1 MHATAPRISD
11 TTAATTHTSQW
22 GASLWFQARSY
33 GEEPP
38 LLVALTS
45 ALAAIST
52 LQLELLELPSKQM
65 GSGGQPKL
73 TTYDDADDADDAD
86 DNDDC
91 CFCFRCCCCNH
102 TYTPMTPS
110 STTATS
116 TATATT
122 TTATA
127 TIPANYHHYYY
138 YYYCYCC

>member
-1 MHATAPRISD
+1 MPCTAAVYKIMHATAPRISD

-65 GSGGQPKL
+65 GSGGQPEL
-73 TTYDDADDADDAD
+73 TTYDDAADAD

-110 STTATS
+110 STTA
-116 TATATT
+116 
-122 TTATA
+122 
-127 TIPANYHHYYY
+127 NCYL
-138 YYYCYCC
+138 YCYCYNYHCYCSFAY